1 MDLNALKLFVEIV
14 DAGSLSAAARRL
26 NTSRSNVSQRLK
38 VFEQAIGAQLLR
50 RSTRR
55 TEPTQLGY
63 TLYEHGSNIIR
74 ELAGATAAVSTLGK
88 SLHGHL
94 RVSIPT
100 ALGQLHIAP
109 LLIEFA
115 QRYPDITL
123 EVVFSNR
130 IVDLMA
136 SRIDVAL
143 RVTSEPPEQYV
154 ARELARID
162 WVLCASPAYLAS
174 KGAPRDPADLA
185 QHALVTSTVDQG
197 NRLGIRL
204 TRQDH
209 VSEITVLPRIQSQS
223 FMFLKD
229 AVVAGLGL
237 GVLPFYAVH
246 RELGD
251 GSLVRVLSEH
261 GVDVWG
267 DRLFLITAPS
277 LYPTLAAR
285 SLIEFLKTRI
295 PQLPFLRA
303 PVIGKST

>member
-38 VFEQAIGAQLLR
+38 LFEQAIGAQLLR

-154 ARELARID
+154 ARELGRMD
-162 WVLCASPAYLAS
+162 WVLCASPAYVAS
-174 KGAPRDPADLA
+174 KGAPRAPADLA
-185 QHALVTSTVDQG
+185 RHVLVTSTIDAG
-197 NRLGIRL
+197 NRLAIRL

-209 VSEITVLPRIQSQS
+209 VSEIAVQPRIQSQS
-223 FMFLKD
+223 FVFLKD
-229 AVVAGLGL
+229 AVLAGLGL
-237 GVLPFYAVH
+237 GVLPYYAVH

-251 GSLVRVLSEH
+251 GSLVRMLPEH

-267 DRLFLITAPS
+267 DRLFLITAPN

-295 PQLPFLRA
+295 PQLPVLR
-303 PVIGKST
+303 VGTIGK

>member
-38 VFEQAIGAQLLR
+38 LFEQAIGAQLLR

-63 TLYEHGSNIIR
+63 TLYEHGANIIR

-130 IVDLMA
+130 IVDLME

-154 ARELARID
+154 ARDLGRID
-162 WVLCASPAYLAS
+162 WVLCASPAYVAS
-174 KGAPRDPADLA
+174 KGAPREPTDLA
-185 QHALVTSTVDQG
+185 QHALVTSTIDTG
-197 NRLGIRL
+197 SRLAIRL
-204 TRQDH
+204 TRKDQ
-209 VSEITVLPRIQSQS
+209 VSEIAVLPRIQSQS
-223 FMFLKD
+223 FVFLKD
-229 AVVAGLGL
+229 AVLAGLGL
-237 GVLPFYAVH
+237 GVLPYYAVH

-251 GSLVRVLSEH
+251 GSLVRMLAEH

-267 DRLFLITAPS
+267 DRLFLITAPN

-285 SLIEFLKTRI
+285 SLVEFLKTRI
-295 PQLPFLRA
+295 PELPFLRA
-303 PVIGKST
+303 RPIGK

>member
-63 TLYEHGSNIIR
+63 TLYEHGSHIIR

-88 SLHGHL
+88 SLQGHL

-100 ALGQLHIAP
+100 ALGHLHIAP

-136 SRIDVAL
+136 SHIDVAL

-154 ARELARID
+154 ARELARIA
-162 WVLCASPAYLAS
+162 WVLCSSPAY
-174 KGAPRDPADLA
+174 
-185 QHALVTSTVDQG
+185 V
-197 NRLGIRL
+197 
-204 TRQDH
+204 
-209 VSEITVLPRIQSQS
+209 
-223 FMFLKD
+223 
-229 AVVAGLGL
+229 
-237 GVLPFYAVH
+237 
-246 RELGD
+246 
-251 GSLVRVLSEH
+251 
-261 GVDVWG
+261 
-267 DRLFLITAPS
+267 
-277 LYPTLAAR
+277 AR
-285 SLIEFLKTRI
+285 S
-295 PQLPFLRA
+295 
-303 PVIGKST
+303 

>member
-38 VFEQAIGAQLLR
+38 LFEQAIGAQLLR

-136 SRIDVAL
+136 SHIDVAL

-154 ARELARID
+154 ARELGRVD
-162 WVLCASPAYLAS
+162 WVLCASPAMSPAKARRERPPISRSTFSSRRPSTRATGSRSGSRDRIISRRSQCSRESSRKAS
-174 KGAPRDPADLA
+174 C
-185 QHALVTSTVDQG
+185 S
-197 NRLGIRL
+197 
-204 TRQDH
+204 
-209 VSEITVLPRIQSQS
+209 
-223 FMFLKD
+223 
-229 AVVAGLGL
+229 
-237 GVLPFYAVH
+237 
-246 RELGD
+246 
-251 GSLVRVLSEH
+251 
-261 GVDVWG
+261 
-267 DRLFLITAPS
+267 
-277 LYPTLAAR
+277 
-285 SLIEFLKTRI
+285 
-295 PQLPFLRA
+295 
-303 PVIGKST
+303 

>member
-38 VFEQAIGAQLLR
+38 LFEQAIGAQLLR

-154 ARELARID
+154 ARELARMD
-162 WVLCASPAYLAS
+162 WVLCASPAYVSS
-174 KGAPRDPADLA
+174 KGAPRKPGDLA
-185 QHALVTSTVDQG
+185 QHVLVTSTIDTG
-197 NRLGIRL
+197 NRLAIKL
-204 TRQDH
+204 TRQDQ
-209 VSEITVLPRIQSQS
+209 VSEIAVQPRIQSQS
-223 FMFLKD
+223 FVFLKD
-229 AVVAGLGL
+229 AVLAGLGL
-237 GVLPFYAVH
+237 GVLPYYAVH

-251 GSLVRVLSEH
+251 GSLVRMLADY

-267 DRLFLITAPS
+267 DRLFLITAPN

-295 PQLPFLRA
+295 PQLPVLRVGA
-303 PVIGKST
+303 IGK